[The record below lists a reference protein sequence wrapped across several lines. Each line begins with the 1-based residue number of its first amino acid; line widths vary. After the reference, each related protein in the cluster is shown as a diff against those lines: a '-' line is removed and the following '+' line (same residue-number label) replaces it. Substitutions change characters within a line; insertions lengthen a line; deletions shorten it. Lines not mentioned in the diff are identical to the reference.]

1 MTEPTTEEWVK
12 KFGEWQER
20 ADELDT
26 ILQSMY
32 VFGLCFTNA
41 FASSLGKKNTRRKVA
56 ACLKLGPSKE
66 KEAKEKTG
74 LTKVKEEEKDANDWY
89 KKDLGWKSK

>member
-32 VFGLCFTNA
+32 VF
-41 FASSLGKKNTRRKVA
+41 
-56 ACLKLGPSKE
+56 
-66 KEAKEKTG
+66 
-74 LTKVKEEEKDANDWY
+74 
-89 KKDLGWKSK
+89 